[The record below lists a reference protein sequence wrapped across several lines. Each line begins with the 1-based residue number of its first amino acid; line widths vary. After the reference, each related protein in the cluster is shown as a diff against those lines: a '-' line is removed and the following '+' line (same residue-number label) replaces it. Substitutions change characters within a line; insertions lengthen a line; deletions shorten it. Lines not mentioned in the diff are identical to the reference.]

1 MPLGRKPSTKSASGR
16 SFFICKLSQLH
27 ESAKKRVT
35 ERELKHLNS
44 KVGKLLNK
52 IDDNE
57 LELATSQTDQCLQCK
72 SARAT
77 MQTLPCGHC
86 IVCRKCFVRSI
97 QEAVLQRA
105 LPLRCMLCRERIL
118 NLNQPSGSCRPPPR
132 LPQSVSQYS
141 VASSEGASSSV
152 GCDDRRSS
160 SSLHSMSSAC
170 SRASSCSRSSIRSAS
185 SSKSAKKRVSFSPT
199 PSDRCKYT
207 QEEEPISVSD
217 SSSGLQSPVL
227 KRYQCRRNSVGSKV
241 SIYSESRLSPIRESR
256 SERSSSRNGSSTSS
270 SRCSSSLSSSQS
282 WRNASRFSSSWKPG
296 APLADDETE
305 NLLQESD
312 DENN

>member
-1 MPLGRKPSTKSASGR
+1 
-16 SFFICKLSQLH
+16 
-27 ESAKKRVT
+27 
-35 ERELKHLNS
+35 
-44 KVGKLLNK
+44 
-52 IDDNE
+52 
-57 LELATSQTDQCLQCK
+57 
-72 SARAT
+72 